1 MQIGHDG
8 PVEHGEYQWRRVDD
22 HLYRGQRIQAIAAAQ
37 EEFGITLRES
47 LEAVHDRWT
56 ALQSTLPD
64 RFLVPLGDYWDRVY
78 T

>member
-1 MQIGHDG
+1 
-8 PVEHGEYQWRRVDD
+8 VEHSDRQWCRVDD

-47 LEAVHDRWT
+47 LEAVHDRWA
-56 ALQSTLPD
+56 ALKSTLPD
-64 RFLVPLGDYWDRVY
+64 RFLMPLDDYWDGVY